1 MWKELPLSSIIE
13 ALDKKLEEIIGSVDS
28 VETADKYVQDR
39 PSNKEDESVLL
50 SSSKRDDQ
58 SSVLSISFSHV
69 KQKQQKPKEETE
81 RFLEVKKEQS
91 TEACKGHSRCEIKMR
106 DKNA

>member
-39 PSNKEDESVLL
+39 PPNKEDESVLL
-50 SSSKRDDQ
+50 YSSKRDDQ
-58 SSVLSISFSHV
+58 SSVLSISSSHV
-69 KQKQQKPKEETE
+69 KQKQQKAKEETE
-81 RFLEVKKEQS
+81 RFLEVEKEQ
-91 TEACKGHSRCEIKMR
+91 R
-106 DKNA
+106 DKERKSKSKLQCSR